1 MVGSVREAQRVT
13 LGNKIQ
19 KLRKQ
24 NGMSQEKLA
33 EELGVTRQAVS
44 KWELDAALPDIG
56 NVVALSQLF
65 GVTTDYL
72 LKDDVQTDAPPDNTH
87 KIRNSSRKRL
97 AGIICMITGAASMF
111 LTYITSRFVPVM
123 TPIRVYNDGK
133 WWNHWNPDHVEV
145 DYIYFIKEYK
155 LELLLALFVIMIL
168 AGVILIFWD
177 RRLKGIYNKV
187 ICKIKE

>member
-1 MVGSVREAQRVT
+1 MT
-13 LGNKIQ
+13 LGNKLQ
-19 KLRKQ
+19 QLRKDKR
-24 NGMSQEKLA
+24 MSQEKLA

-56 NVVALSQLF
+56 NVVALSELF

-72 LKDDVQTDAPPDNTH
+72 LKDDVRSDIPSGSVH
-87 KIRNSSRKRL
+87 KPLNSSRKKL
-97 AGIICMITGAASMF
+97 AGIICMVTGAASIF
-111 LTYITSRFVPVM
+111 LTYLISRFVPVM

-155 LELLLALFVIMIL
+155 LELLHALFVILIL
-168 AGVILIFWD
+168 AGIILIFWD
-177 RRLKGIYNKV
+177 RWLKGIYNKV
-187 ICKIKE
+187 IAKIKE

>member
-1 MVGSVREAQRVT
+1 MT

-72 LKDDVQTDAPPDNTH
+72 LKDDVQTDAPPDNKH
-87 KIRNSSRKRL
+87 KNRNSSRKRL
-97 AGIICMITGAASMF
+97 AGIICMIAGAASIF
-111 LTYITSRFVPVM
+111 LTYLISRFVPVM
-123 TPIRVYNDGK
+123 TPIRVYNDRQ
-133 WWNHWNPDHVEV
+133 WQNHWNPNHV
-145 DYIYFIKEYK
+145 DINYIYFIKEYK
-155 LELLLALFVIMIL
+155 LQLLLVLFGLMIL
-168 AGVILIFWD
+168 AGIVLVLWD
-177 RRLKGIYNKV
+177 KNLNRRFKKMVAEGRKHYD
-187 ICKIKE
+187 